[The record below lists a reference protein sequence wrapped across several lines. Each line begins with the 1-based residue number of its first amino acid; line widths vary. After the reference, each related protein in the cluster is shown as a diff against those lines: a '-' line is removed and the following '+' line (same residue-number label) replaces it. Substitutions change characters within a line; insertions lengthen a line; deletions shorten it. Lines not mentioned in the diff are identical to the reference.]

1 MFGLGNRL
9 EPAFLFHDWCCVLQ
23 VNVDVRYVSPEA
35 GRAVFTQRAMKKG
48 ELLVAL
54 PLDLAF
60 SAAKHG
66 GNGPNEVR
74 TLHYNSSTHTLS
86 HRWRC

>member
-1 MFGLGNRL
+1 M
-9 EPAFLFHDWCCVLQ
+9 Q
-23 VNVDVRYVSPEA
+23 VNVDVRYASPEA

-66 GNGPNEVR
+66 GNGPNEV
-74 TLHYNSSTHTLS
+74 
-86 HRWRC
+86 C